1 VLLASLLGIMSA
13 PLTRFAGALNGK
25 TRDMISIL
33 KQKSEKGG

>member
-1 VLLASLLGIMSA
+1 MTA

-25 TRDMISIL
+25 TRDLMSIL